1 MLQAAAANALPERT
15 VEGSLGDGMSIN
27 VLAAVL
33 QKGLAAAKLVRQGPE
48 YWRMVSDGQSAAS
61 LSDKLFDDQIWAPE
75 REMSLAETF

>member
-48 YWRMVSDGQSAAS
+48 HWFLMAN
-61 LSDKLFDDQIWAPE
+61 LL
-75 REMSLAETF
+75 LL